1 MIIGLRKRERNYTIY
16 LFIELIVILTS
27 LMFMLSMFMDI
38 FSKLTLNKEV
48 MDLSYYISSD
58 KDTSGLENTNIPYYK
73 NSVFKDSLTGEEFDV
88 ILISPKFLE
97 LKMFNVIK
105 GSSFTEKIT
114 ENEVLV
120 GANIKKQLDDKIY
133 INGFTKDIDVTVKGI
148 LDSNE
153 VLWTLNEL
161 VPTKLDNSLIIL
173 DRETDTYSSP
183 KIFSETS
190 KENFI
195 KISNHIFRELL
206 KKNSSIYIS
215 LIFIVILLIVI
226 VIVNSI
232 DLIISLLINKQI
244 KVFGIKYSLGCTKNQ
259 LFYSILFE
267 FYLMSILAIGT
278 STIISLC
285 IQLFIPIE
293 LGYTFNIYSL
303 IISIVIY
310 VLLTLRILYKQNK
323 KIDEYMVSTLLKRR
337 S

>member
-16 LFIELIVILTS
+16 LFIELILILTS
-27 LMFMLSMFMDI
+27 LMFILSMFMDI
-38 FSKLTLNKEV
+38 FSKLKLNKEV
-48 MDLSYYISSD
+48 MDLNYYISSA
-58 KDTSGLENTNIPYYK
+58 KDTSDLENTNVPYYK
-73 NSVFKDSLTGEEFDV
+73 NSVFKDSVTGEEFDV

-97 LKMFNVIK
+97 LKKFNVIE

-120 GANIKKQLDDKIY
+120 GANIKKQLGDKIY
-133 INGFTKDIDVTVKGI
+133 INGFTEDIDVTVNGI

-153 VLWTLNEL
+153 VLWTSNEV

-173 DRETDTYSSP
+173 DRETDNYSSP
-183 KIFSETS
+183 KIFSNTTE
-190 KENFI
+190 ENFI
-195 KISNHIFRELL
+195 KINTHIFRELF

-215 LIFIVILLIVI
+215 LIFIIILLIVI
-226 VIVNSI
+226 INSI
-232 DLIISLLINKQI
+232 DLIISLLINKQRN
-244 KVFGIKYSLGCTKNQ
+244 VFGIKYSLGCTKNQ

-267 FYLMSILAIGT
+267 FYLLSILAIGV

-293 LGYTFNIYSL
+293 LGYTFNIYSF

-323 KIDEYMVSTLLKRR
+323 KIDEYMIITLLKRR
-337 S
+337 L